1 MRIAALVLSLVSSLA
16 AVPAEAN
23 NYQGLWYRGEIE
35 RGWGLNVAHQGNIL
49 FVTWF
54 TYDTDGSQMWLVG
67 PEVRLTSGDTYSGT
81 LFRTSGPPF
90 NAVPFDRSGVGVV
103 PVGVVTLTFDDPNNG
118 RFAYTV
124 NETNQSKAI
133 TRQVFGPLPV
143 CAPGT
148 AGTSLHYQDLW
159 YAAPAESESGWGV
172 NITQQGE
179 ILFATWFTY
188 DVNGRGMWVVGPRM
202 ERTSAGTY
210 AGPLY
215 RTTGPAFSAN
225 PWNPTAVVA
234 TQVGNATFTFTGSNS
249 GTFAYSVGAVT
260 QSKSI
265 VRQVYDSPATVC
277 G

>member
-1 MRIAALVLSLVSSLA
+1 MRFAALIFVLMSSLSA
-16 AVPAEAN
+16 APVEAS
-23 NYQGLWYRGEIE
+23 NYQGLWYRGEVE

-54 TYDTDGSQMWLVG
+54 TYDADGSQMWLVG
-67 PEVRLTSGDTYSGT
+67 PEVRLSSGNTYTGT
-81 LFRTSGPPF
+81 LFRTTGPAF
-90 NAVPFDRSGVGVV
+90 NTVPFDRAGVGVT

-124 NETNQSKAI
+124 NETNQSKSI

-143 CAPGT
+143 CAAGT

-172 NITQQGE
+172 NITQQGDV
-179 ILFATWFTY
+179 LFATWFTY
-188 DVNGRGMWVVGPRM
+188 DASGRGMWVVGPRL
-202 ERTSAGTY
+202 ERAGAGTY

-225 PWNPTAVVA
+225 PWNPSAVVA

-277 G
+277 S